1 MMIDLP
7 NDELEIITN
16 LLQKYIPHAEIWAF
30 GSRVNGNAKRY
41 SDLDLAI
48 IDSQSID
55 IHLIIALKEA
65 LSESKLDIKV
75 DLLEWSKLNESFQKI
90 ILKNYIFHQFYFF

>member
-1 MMIDLP
+1 MKINLP

-16 LLQKYIPHAEIWAF
+16 LLQKYVPHSEIWAF
-30 GSRVNGNAKRY
+30 GSRVNGNAKQY

-48 IDSQSID
+48 IDSKSID

-65 LSESKLDIKV
+65 FSESKLDIKV
-75 DLLEWSKLNESFQKI
+75 DLLEWNNLNESFQKI
-90 ILKNYIFHQFYFF
+90 ILKNYV